1 MYNFDHDH
9 LLRIEKL
16 VPGFDNPIESG
27 KKTHKVVKKGEEDLQ
42 GIGNFHSI
50 ERFGS
55 IIICL

>member
-1 MYNFDHDH
+1 MYNFDH

-16 VPGFDNPIESG
+16 VPGFDNPTESG
-27 KKTHKVVKKGEEDLQ
+27 KKTHKVVKKWEEDLQ